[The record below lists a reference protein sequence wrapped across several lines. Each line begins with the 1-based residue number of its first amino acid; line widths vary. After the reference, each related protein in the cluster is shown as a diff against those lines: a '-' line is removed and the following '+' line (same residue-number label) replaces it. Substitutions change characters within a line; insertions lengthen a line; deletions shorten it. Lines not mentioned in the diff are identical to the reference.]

1 MLERMIQRRQD
12 FYNALAKLKQ
22 GLQETEDE
30 IVIDGILHRYEFTFE
45 LAWKTIKDYLEH
57 LGIVESIGS
66 PREVLKLAYK
76 HRSNRRWRRVDSNDV
91 R

>member
-1 MLERMIQRRQD
+1 MQERMLQRRQD
-12 FYNALAKLKQ
+12 YYNALARLKQ

-30 IVIDGILHRYEFTFE
+30 IIIDGILHRYEFTFE
-45 LAWKTIKDYLEH
+45 LAWKTIKDYLEY

-76 HRSNRRWRRVDSNDV
+76 HRNNR
-91 R
+91 